1 MYLSFF
7 FFSLKYE
14 LPKKIEIWLWEC
26 ILSELQLLIVSISS
40 GTNWKADLKEIL
52 CANLKISFL
61 SLNSGTAYALYY
73 LLVSSMPKKP
83 NWLHLRMPQ
92 QLTSLCPVPMWLWW
106 QLIVSSWPN
115 DWNHTLIVT
124 CKLQSIKQFY
134 VVAVWTASSVYVCE
148 HFWS

>member
-1 MYLSFF
+1 MLLPTFFFLCLSFCAAYGNVFKFFF

-40 GTNWKADLKEIL
+40 GTNWKADLKEIV

-83 NWLHLRMPQ
+83 N
-92 QLTSLCPVPMWLWW
+92 
-106 QLIVSSWPN
+106 
-115 DWNHTLIVT
+115 
-124 CKLQSIKQFY
+124 
-134 VVAVWTASSVYVCE
+134 
-148 HFWS
+148 